1 MPGRYGPRQT
11 VHERHRHRKGDDT
24 WKAVLSRTPAIAA
37 IVVRLRDTV
46 QEPNG
51 LGYFPSVSSNSLVG
65 QGIRGTNGDVQ
76 CA

>member
-11 VHERHRHRKGDDT
+11 VYERHRRRKADAT
-24 WKAVLSRTPAIAA
+24 WKAVLSGTPAIAA
-37 IVVRLRDTV
+37 IVIRLRDTV

-51 LGYFPSVSSNSLVG
+51 LGYFPSVSSNSLVD
-65 QGIRGTNGDVQ
+65 QGIRGTNGDVR